1 MDLRAWSAALKK
13 SDEGMTLLGQEL
25 SSALDQVAFYKTAH
39 RDLEHTLEEVRTE
52 NVQLYD
58 KCQKALADAGRD
70 HGEVEQLRKEV
81 LRLNEELG
89 RARDEADRRVFT
101 AYNAFP
107 LTSDRVILAHAYR
120 NKLI

>member
-1 MDLRAWSAALKK
+1 M
-13 SDEGMTLLGQEL
+13 
-25 SSALDQVAFYKTAH
+25 
-39 RDLEHTLEEVRTE
+39 
-52 NVQLYD
+52 QLYD

-120 NKLI
+120 NKLIERYLKSGAFLRAAAKYIS